1 MLADQALD
9 GLPAPDPGGHI
20 DGIAGFVPR
29 RSLLS
34 RLVRSVIV
42 VVPRVFSQD
51 LPEVLFTVD

>member
-1 MLADQALD
+1 MV
-9 GLPAPDPGGHI
+9 

-29 RSLLS
+29 RSLFS

-51 LPEVLFTVD
+51 LPEVLSTVD